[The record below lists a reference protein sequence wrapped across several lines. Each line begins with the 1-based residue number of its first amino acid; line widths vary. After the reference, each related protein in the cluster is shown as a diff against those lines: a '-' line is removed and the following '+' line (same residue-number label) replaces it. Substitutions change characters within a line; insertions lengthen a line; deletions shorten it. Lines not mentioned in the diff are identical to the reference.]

1 MTKNTIAHQLV
12 GDIIDEIAKKRKAVG
27 LSHQKL
33 ADLAQIDRS
42 TISLIENKKRN
53 PSFLIILKLCRA
65 LDISLA
71 KILKKY
77 EK

>member
-1 MTKNTIAHQLV
+1 MMKDTIAPQIV
-12 GDIIDEIAKKRKAVG
+12 ENIIDEIAKKRRDVG

-71 KILKKY
+71 KILKRY

>member
-1 MTKNTIAHQLV
+1 MMKDTIAPQIV
-12 GDIIDEIAKKRKAVG
+12 ENIIDEIAKKRKDVG

-33 ADLAQIDRS
+33 AELAQIDRS
-42 TISLIENKKRN
+42 TVSLIENKKRN

-65 LDISLA
+65 LNISLA
-71 KILKKY
+71 KILKRY

>member
-1 MTKNTIAHQLV
+1 MMKDTIAPQIV
-12 GDIIDEIAKKRKAVG
+12 EDIIDEIAKKRKKDG

-33 ADLAQIDRS
+33 AELAQVDRS
-42 TISLIENKKRN
+42 TISLIEAKKRN
-53 PSFLIILKLCRA
+53 PSFLIVLKLCRA

>member
-1 MTKNTIAHQLV
+1 MMKDTIAPQIV
-12 GDIIDEIAKKRKAVG
+12 ENIIDEIAKKRKDVG

-33 ADLAQIDRS
+33 AELAQIDRS
-42 TISLIENKKRN
+42 TVSLIENKKRN
-53 PSFLIILKLCRA
+53 PSFLIILKLCSA

>member
-1 MTKNTIAHQLV
+1 MMKDTIAPQIV
-12 GDIIDEIAKKRKAVG
+12 ENIIDEIAKKRKDVG

-33 ADLAQIDRS
+33 AELAQIDRS

-71 KILKKY
+71 KILRKY

>member
-1 MTKNTIAHQLV
+1 MMKDTIAPQIV
-12 GDIIDEIAKKRKAVG
+12 EDIIDEIAKKRKAVG

-33 ADLAQIDRS
+33 AELAQIDRS
-42 TISLIENKKRN
+42 TVSLIENKKRN

-71 KILKKY
+71 KILKRY

>member
-1 MTKNTIAHQLV
+1 MMKDTIAPQIV
-12 GDIIDEIAKKRKAVG
+12 ENIIDEIAKKRKDVG

-33 ADLAQIDRS
+33 AERAQIDRS
-42 TISLIENKKRN
+42 TVSLIENKKRN
-53 PSFLIILKLCRA
+53 PSFLIILKLCSA

>member
-1 MTKNTIAHQLV
+1 MV
-12 GDIIDEIAKKRKAVG
+12 GDIIDEIAKKRKEAG

-33 ADLAQIDRS
+33 AELAQVDRS
-42 TISLIENKKRN
+42 TISLIEAKKRN
-53 PSFLIILKLCRA
+53 PSFLIILKLCKA

-77 EK
+77 EQ

>member
-1 MTKNTIAHQLV
+1 MMKDTIAPQIV
-12 GDIIDEIAKKRKAVG
+12 ENIIDEIAKKRKETG

-33 ADLAQIDRS
+33 AELAQIDRS